1 MKAREVEDEGGE
13 NKDENEIRVWED
25 DKIEDGGNMGTTKR
39 RVFKKKGGR
48 EWKWKRKRQ
57 TWREGKAGWREQQ
70 RKGGGV
76 RLNESKH
83 NAGAGV
89 WGGRAAGRRSTALLT
104 QLESCELVV
113 NGVLIQRWD
122 FQSKHITK
130 LCALLWVQYS
140 HWRLAVRVQDIT
152 NATPLL
158 GTIHVLSCLEAQIYF
173 LICSCSFEW
182 TLLLLLEW
190 IERQT
195 FGVVMVKNDKQ

>member
-1 MKAREVEDEGGE
+1 MTAREVEEEGGE
-13 NKDENEIRVWED
+13 NKDENEIRVWDD
-25 DKIEDGGNMGTTKR
+25 DKIEEGGNMGTTKR
-39 RVFKKKGGR
+39 RGFKKKGGR
-48 EWKWKRKRQ
+48 EWKWKRQTLKRGES
-57 TWREGKAGWREQQ
+57 WMREQQ
-70 RKGGGV
+70 RKGRGV
-76 RLNESKH
+76 RLNESKR
-83 NAGAGV
+83 NAGARV
-89 WGGRAAGRRSTALLT
+89 WGGRAAGQRSTALLT

-140 HWRLAVRVQDIT
+140 HWRVTVRVQDIT

-158 GTIHVLSCLEAQIYF
+158 ATIHVLSCLEAQIYF

-195 FGVVMVKNDKQ
+195 FGVVMVKIDKQ